1 MKITLILLSSAT
13 LLSGCASVG
22 SVSTQD
28 EVQMGAQ
35 EAQQVNAQLPMVN
48 DAQIQNYVNNL
59 GNRIARLTSRGNELN
74 WQFQVVNS
82 SDVNAFALPG
92 GYIYVNRGV
101 IERSA
106 TMDEL
111 AGVLGHEIQHVVKR
125 HTVRQMAQA
134 QNANTGVGLLCA
146 ITSVCNS
153 GIAQA
158 GIQVAG
164 TAVFAK
170 FSRGDEVQADEG
182 GFDNVLRAG
191 IDPRGMLSLFKKLLA
206 EEQSSG
212 GGGATAGWFA
222 DHPGTTD
229 RIADIQKKINQVP
242 AAQLNGL
249 QRDET
254 AFQTIKR
261 RVGNLGPAPRTAR

>member
-1 MKITLILLSSAT
+1 MTKKLMLLSSTA
-13 LLSGCASVG
+13 LLVGCASAG

-35 EAQQVNAQLPMVN
+35 VAQQVNAELPMVN
-48 DAQIQNYVNNL
+48 DAQINNYVNTL
-59 GNRIARLTSRGNELN
+59 GNRIARLTSRGSELN

-82 SDVNAFALPG
+82 SDVNAFAIPG

-101 IERSA
+101 IERASN
-106 TMDEL
+106 MSEL

-125 HTVRQMAQA
+125 HTVRQMAKA
-134 QNANTGVGLLCA
+134 QNANTSVGILCG

-191 IDPRGMLSLFKKLLA
+191 IDPRGMLTFFQKLLN
-206 EEQSSG
+206 EDQRG
-212 GGGATAGWFA
+212 GRGVAGWFA

-229 RIADIQKKINQVP
+229 RIADIQKKISQVP
-242 AAQLNGL
+242 VATLNAQ
-249 QRDET
+249 RHDET
-254 AFQTIKR
+254 AFQTMKR
-261 RVGNLGPAPRTAR
+261 RVGQLGPAPAPRR

>member
-1 MKITLILLSSAT
+1 MKKTLILLSSTA
-13 LLSGCASVG
+13 LLFGCASAG

-28 EVQMGAQ
+28 EVQIGAQ
-35 EAQQVNAQLPMVN
+35 EAQQVNAQIPLVN
-48 DAQIQNYVNNL
+48 DAQINNYVNTL
-59 GNRIARLTSRGNELN
+59 GNRIARLTSRGSELN

-82 SDVNAFALPG
+82 SDVNAFAIPG

-101 IERSA
+101 IERASN
-106 TMDEL
+106 MSEL
-111 AGVLGHEIQHVVKR
+111 AGVLSHEIQHVVKR
-125 HTVRQMAQA
+125 HTVKQMAQA

-153 GIAQA
+153 GVAQA

-170 FSRGDEVQADEG
+170 FSRADEKQADEG

-191 IDPRGMLSLFKKLLA
+191 IDPRGMYTFFQKLLA
-206 EEQSSG
+206 EEKANG
-212 GGGATAGWFA
+212 GGGATAGWFS

-229 RIADIQKKINQVP
+229 RLADIQRKISQVP
-242 AAQLNGL
+242 ASQLRGL
-249 QRDET
+249 QKDES

-261 RVGNLGPAPRTAR
+261 RVAQLGPAPKPRQ

>member
-1 MKITLILLSSAT
+1 MKKNLILISTTAVLSA
-13 LLSGCASVG
+13 CASVG

-35 EAQQVNAQLPMVN
+35 EAQQVSAQLPMVN
-48 DAQIQNYVNNL
+48 DAQIQNYVNTL
-59 GNRIARLTSRGNELN
+59 GNRIARLTSRGSELN
-74 WQFQVVNS
+74 WQFEVVNS

-101 IERSA
+101 LERAS

-158 GIQVAG
+158 GIEVAG

-170 FSRGDEVQADEG
+170 FSRGDEQQADEG

-191 IDPRGMLSLFKKLLA
+191 IDPRGMLSFFKKLLA
-206 EEQSSG
+206 EEQRSP
-212 GGGATAGWFA
+212 GGATAGWFA

-229 RIADIQKKINQVP
+229 RIADIQRKISQVP
-242 AAQLNGL
+242 ASQLNGL
-249 QRDET
+249 QVDEP

-261 RVGNLGPAPRTAR
+261 RVGNLGPAPRTAQ